1 MASAARGRY
10 KPETKFNKPEKF
22 GKSHAAISV
31 GRSPDGRRRLAPGM
45 PMHRGLVDC
54 GFAMLTAALIAA
66 SSAPSLTKDLIT
78 PAERC
83 SRLSR
88 QVDDAI
94 KAKAADKQ
102 VAAVSVLQKRGVRL
116 CAQDKRAQGIRS
128 LAKALKL
135 LGVKPIDID

>member
-1 MASAARGRY
+1 
-10 KPETKFNKPEKF
+10 
-22 GKSHAAISV
+22 
-31 GRSPDGRRRLAPGM
+31 
-45 PMHRGLVDC
+45 
-54 GFAMLTAALIAA
+54 MLTAALIAA
-66 SSAPSLTKDLIT
+66 SSAPSLAKDLIT

-102 VAAVSVLQKRGVRL
+102 VAAVSVLQKKGVRL
-116 CAQDKRAQGIRS
+116 CEQYKRAQGIRH

>member
-1 MASAARGRY
+1 MYRA
-10 KPETKFNKPEKF
+10 
-22 GKSHAAISV
+22 
-31 GRSPDGRRRLAPGM
+31 
-45 PMHRGLVDC
+45 LVDC
-54 GFAMLTAALIAA
+54 GIAMLTTALIAA
-66 SSAPSLTKDLIT
+66 SSAPSPAKVTIT

-88 QVDDAI
+88 QVDEAI

-102 VAAVSVLQKRGVRL
+102 VAAASALQKKGVRL
-116 CAQDKRAQGIRS
+116 CAENKRAQGIRD